1 MPHHDGLPC
10 PSATYAAARRSS
22 HGRAHPTTWGQLRR
36 ALTRHD
42 RARTDKLDAPCWAP
56 HVATDGRRL
65 ASAIVSVHALVLDFD
80 DGADVPAA
88 MGLFPDRERCAYST
102 YSATPEAPRCRLVLP
117 LAAPVAGPVWAAA
130 MRLILRDVGQDANA
144 ADPKCIDPSR
154 LYLLPCH
161 GPVEVADY
169 AEGDLLDLAEY
180 VARAE
185 YEAELARITAE
196 QARARSQARA
206 VAARQWAARGP
217 DDDARAERAGRA
229 ALRCDPD
236 ARARAAGDLRA
247 KVVER
252 DGARVAIA
260 LTCPGCGRPAAWFL
274 IDPRAAWSAR
284 CNHVKTCGWHGQI
297 ADLLTA
303 HGLQPHTYGA
313 FR

>member
-10 PSATYAAARRSS
+10 PSAAYAAARRSS

-36 ALTRHD
+36 ALTIHSRP
-42 RARTDKLDAPCWAP
+42 RTEKLDAPCWAP
-56 HVATDGRRL
+56 HVATDGRRTA
-65 ASAIVSVHALVLDFD
+65 ASIVSVHALVLDFD

-88 MGLFPDRERCAYST
+88 MALFPARERCAYST
-102 YSATPEAPRCRLVLP
+102 FSATPDAPRCRLVLP
-117 LAAPVAGPVWAAA
+117 LAAPVAGRFWAAA

-169 AEGDLLDLAEY
+169 AEGDLLDVGEY

-185 YEAELARITAE
+185 YEAEIARLAQE
-196 QARARSQARA
+196 QSRAKAAARAL
-206 VAARQWAARGP
+206 AARQWAARGP
-217 DDDARAERAGRA
+217 DDTERAERAGRA
-229 ALRCDPD
+229 ALRSDPD

-247 KVVER
+247 KIVDR
-252 DGARVAIA
+252 DGARVAIG
-260 LTCPGCGRPAAWFL
+260 LPCPGCGRPDAWFV

-297 ADLLTA
+297 ADLLATQ
-303 HGLQPHTYGA
+303 GLQPQTYGA
-313 FR
+313 HR

>member
-1 MPHHDGLPC
+1 MPLHDGLSC
-10 PSATYAAARRSS
+10 PSAAYAAARRSS

-36 ALTRHD
+36 ALTIHSRP
-42 RARTDKLDAPCWAP
+42 RADKLDVPCWAP
-56 HVATDGRRL
+56 HVATDGRRTA
-65 ASAIVSVHALVLDFD
+65 ASIVSVHALVLDFD

-102 YSATPEAPRCRLVLP
+102 FSATPEAQRCRLVLP
-117 LAAPVAGPVWAAA
+117 LAAPVAGAVWAAT
-130 MRLILRDVGQDANA
+130 MRLILRDVGQAENA

-169 AEGDLLDLAEY
+169 APGDLLDLSEY

-185 YEAELARITAE
+185 YEAELARLHQE
-196 QARARSQARA
+196 QARARNQARA
-206 VAARQWAARGP
+206 VAARRWAAQGP
-217 DDDARAERAGRA
+217 DDEARAERAGRA
-229 ALRCDPD
+229 ALRADPE
-236 ARARAAGDLRA
+236 ARARAAADLRA

-252 DGARVAIA
+252 DGARVAVG
-260 LTCPGCGRPAAWFL
+260 LPCPGCGRADVWFL

-297 ADLLTA
+297 ADLLSV
-303 HGLQPHTYGA
+303 HGLQPQAYGA
-313 FR
+313 H